1 MTTNPFDDALALRS
15 EVVRFLT
22 TYHFG
27 VEEMLTKVNI
37 LRREFTVLH
46 DYNPIEHVGSRVKTP
61 EGILRKAVRKGIPI
75 ELDAIRE
82 QVLDIAGVRITCSF
96 VSDTYRVR
104 DLLAGQADVSVL
116 EERDYIAHPKPN
128 GYQSL
133 HLLTRVPVFLSDRTE
148 HVPVEVQIRTIAMD
162 FWASLEHKIF
172 YKYDGAVPDGL
183 LAELREAAQVA
194 TTLDLRMEALH
205 DQVRAL
211 PRDEEADA
219 AREVTAD
226 KARTLL
232 EALQRYNTGG
242 GPTFDAGGRDPQGA

>member
-1 MTTNPFDDALALRS
+1 MAENPFDDALALRT

-27 VEEMLTKVNI
+27 IDEMMTKVNI

-61 EGILRKAVRKGIPI
+61 EGILRKAVRKGVPI

-82 QVLDIAGVRITCSF
+82 QILDIAGVRVTCSF

-104 DLLAGQADVSVL
+104 DLLAGQADVTVL

-128 GYQSL
+128 GYRSL

-148 HVPVEVQIRTIAMD
+148 YVPVEVQIRTIAMD
-162 FWASLEHKIF
+162 FWASLEHKIY
-172 YKYDGAVPDGL
+172 YKYDGAVPETMLD
-183 LAELREAAQVA
+183 ELRAAASVA

-205 DQVRAL
+205 EQVQAL
-211 PRDEEADA
+211 PRVDEADA
-219 AREVTAD
+219 AREVTAE

-232 EALQRYNTGG
+232 EALQRYN
-242 GPTFDAGGRDPQGA
+242 AGDDPR